1 MDFNSFTEK
10 TDLCSKTEIEKIKLT
25 ALYLALFEQANEFNL
40 KTSLAMLESVGC
52 SISNISRLKNNLK
65 EDRNFKR
72 NNKTDNWILNAK
84 IIKELQ
90 KLYKEQLDDKNTIES
105 NSELLDENKF
115 TGKKT
120 YLDSLIAQANNC
132 FKNNCYDACAVI
144 LRRIFEISLILA
156 YRKNNIETEIQDSS
170 GQTLMLEKIVNNAV
184 NNQILKLS
192 KRNLQKEYS
201 AIRNIGNYAAHKI
214 EYNTSFKDIDD
225 IKTILRVRLEELYHK
240 AGLYDKED

>member
-1 MDFNSFTEK
+1 MDFKSFTEK
-10 TDLCSKTEIEKIKLT
+10 TDLCSKTEFEKIKLT
-25 ALYLALFEQANEFNL
+25 ALYLALFENANEFNL

-52 SISNISRLKNNLK
+52 SISNVSRLKNNLK

-144 LRRIFEISLILA
+144 LRRIFEIALILA
-156 YRKNNIETEIQDSS
+156 YRNNNIETEIQDSS
-170 GQTLMLEKIVNNAV
+170 GQTFMLEKIVNNAV

-192 KRNLQKEYS
+192 KRNLSKEYT
-201 AIRNIGNYAAHKI
+201 AIRNIGNYAAHRI

-225 IKTILRVRLEELYHK
+225 IKTIFRVRLEELYHK
-240 AGLYDKED
+240 AGLL

>member
-1 MDFNSFTEK
+1 MDFNNFKEK
-10 TDLCSKTEIEKIKLT
+10 TDLCSKTEFEKIKLT
-25 ALYLALFEQANEFNL
+25 ALYLALFENANEFNL

-52 SISNISRLKNNLK
+52 SISNVSRLKNNLK

-120 YLDSLIAQANNC
+120 YMDSLIAQANNC

-144 LRRIFEISLILA
+144 LRRIFEIALILA
-156 YRKNNIETEIQDSS
+156 YRNNNIETEIQDSS
-170 GQTLMLEKIVNNAV
+170 GQTFMLEKIVNNAV

-192 KRNLQKEYS
+192 KRNLSKEYT
-201 AIRNIGNYAAHKI
+201 AIRNIGNYAAHRI

-225 IKTILRVRLEELYHK
+225 IKTIFRVRLEELYHK
-240 AGLYDKED
+240 AGLL

>member
-10 TDLCSKTEIEKIKLT
+10 TDLCSKTEFEKIKLT
-25 ALYLALFEQANEFNL
+25 ALYLALFENANEFNL

-52 SISNISRLKNNLK
+52 SISNVSRLKNNLK

-120 YLDSLIAQANNC
+120 YMDSLIAQANNC

-144 LRRIFEISLILA
+144 LRRIFEIALILA
-156 YRKNNIETEIQDSS
+156 YRNNNIETEIQDSS
-170 GQTLMLEKIVNNAV
+170 GQTFMLEKIVNNAV

-192 KRNLQKEYS
+192 KRNLSKEYT
-201 AIRNIGNYAAHKI
+201 AIRNIGNYAAHRI

-225 IKTILRVRLEELYHK
+225 IKTIFRVRLEELYHK
-240 AGLYDKED
+240 AGLL

>member
-1 MDFNSFTEK
+1 MLGVSEMDFNSFTEK

-132 FKNNCYDACAVI
+132 FKNNCYDA
-144 LRRIFEISLILA
+144 LSLGHYYQNLHII
-156 YRKNNIETEIQDSS
+156 K
-170 GQTLMLEKIVNNAV
+170 
-184 NNQILKLS
+184 
-192 KRNLQKEYS
+192 KRE
-201 AIRNIGNYAAHKI
+201 
-214 EYNTSFKDIDD
+214 F
-225 IKTILRVRLEELYHK
+225 
-240 AGLYDKED
+240 